1 MGKEISIEK
10 DVYVKL
16 EARAREKNLTVDQ
29 YATKILDEM
38 IDREEF
44 ERITIFAPKILLR
57 LMKEQHYFGTTK
69 EAFLITCLQRGID
82 CELAELPA
90 CQKLEEEYQVN
101 IDWAHVWL
109 SIHS

>member
-16 EARAREKNLTVDQ
+16 EARAREKGMTPDE
-29 YATKILDEM
+29 YAVKIINEM

-57 LMKEQHYFGTTK
+57 LMKDQHYWGTTK

-82 CELAELPA
+82 CELAELPP
-90 CQKLEEEYQVN
+90 CRKLEEEYQVN
-101 IDWAHVWL
+101 IDWADVWL

>member
-1 MGKEISIEK
+1 MTKQLSIEK

-16 EARAREKNLTVDQ
+16 QARAREKDMTPNE
-29 YATKILDEM
+29 YAVKIIHEM
-38 IDREEF
+38 IDKEEF

-57 LMKEQHYFGTTK
+57 LMKEKHYFGTPK

-82 CELAELPA
+82 CELAELPI
-90 CQKLEEEYQVN
+90 CRKLEEEYQVN
-101 IDWAHVWL
+101 IDWADVWL